1 MTKGQSAKADE
12 SYVLTKHSRAGI
24 VEYKDREE
32 RAMRTTETIQAL
44 IRERGKKGEPLERVY
59 RLLYNPELYL
69 TAYGKLSSNAGAT
82 TPGTTE
88 ETVDGMS
95 VEKIQAIIECIRAE
109 RYVWTP
115 AKRAYIP
122 KKNGKK
128 RPLGLPIWSDK
139 LLQEAMRTILEAYYE
154 PQFSDHSHGFRPE
167 RGCHTALREIWGKW
181 TGVIWFIEGDIS
193 GCFDHINHDVL
204 LDILRVNIHDER
216 FIRLISNMLNAG
228 YMEDWKFHA
237 TLSGTPQGGVISP
250 ILSNIYL
257 HTLDEYVVTQLIPK
271 WTRGEKR
278 GRNQEYDHLIT
289 RAGHLRNK
297 GNREEAN
304 ALKQQAML
312 LPSMDTFDP
321 DFRRLKYVRYAD
333 DFLLGFIGSKAEAEH
348 IKEEIGT
355 FLQEMLKLE
364 MSKAKTLVTHART
377 EAAHF
382 LGYGIHTLQE
392 NSQRGRD
399 KRRSLNG
406 KIGLRVPEKAVEEKR
421 QNYMRNG
428 KPKHRPE
435 LMDDSDFTILSTYQ
449 AEYRGIVEYYRMAYN
464 LTALDKLKWT
474 MERSLVMTLANK
486 FKTSVPKVYR
496 KYQADL
502 KTKGKTYKGLQ
513 VVRERPGKKPL
524 VATWGGVSLVW
535 SLKAQLND
543 QPQLVYSGRTE
554 LVQRLLAQECEWCG
568 STEHVQVH
576 HIRALKDLNTHKGKE
591 KPEWVKLMAAR
602 RRKTMVVCLKCHQD
616 ITAGRPIQRAP
627 SGKGFMHNPKEWHRS
642 KQRT

>member
-1 MTKGQSAKADE
+1 
-12 SYVLTKHSRAGI
+12 
-24 VEYKDREE
+24 
-32 RAMRTTETIQAL
+32 MRPTETIQAL

-69 TAYGKLSSNAGAT
+69 SAYGKLYSNAGAI
-82 TPGTTE
+82 TPGITE

-95 VEKIQAIIECIRAE
+95 EDKIQAIIECLRHE

-115 AKRAYIP
+115 TKRVYIP

-128 RPLGLPIWSDK
+128 RPLGLPTWSDK
-139 LLQEAMRTILEAYYE
+139 LLQEVLRTILEAYYE

-167 RGCHTALREIWGKW
+167 RGCHTALREIWGQW

-193 GCFDHINHDVL
+193 GCFDNINHDVL
-204 LDILRVNIHDER
+204 LAMLRENIHDER
-216 FIRLISNMLNAG
+216 FIRLISNMLHAG

-257 HTLDEYVVTQLIPK
+257 HTLDEYVETQLIPK

-278 GRNQEYDHLIT
+278 RRNQEYDRLIT

-297 GNREEAN
+297 GNRQEAE
-304 ALKQQAML
+304 AAKQQALHM
-312 LPSMDTFDP
+312 PSMDTNDP

-333 DFLLGFIGSKAEAEH
+333 DFLLGFIGPRAEAEH
-348 IKEEIGT
+348 IREEIGT
-355 FLQEMLKLE
+355 FLQEELKLE
-364 MSKAKTLVTHART
+364 MSKAKTLVAHART

-382 LGYGIHTLQE
+382 LGYEIHTLQE
-392 NSQRGRD
+392 DSQRGRD

-406 KIGLRVPEKAVEEKR
+406 KIGLRVPGSVVEEKR
-421 QNYMRNG
+421 QKYMRNG

-435 LMDDSDFTILSTYQ
+435 LMEDSDFTILSTYQ

-464 LTALDKLKWT
+464 LASLDKLKWT
-474 MERSLVMTLANK
+474 MERSVVMTLADK
-486 FKTSVPKVYR
+486 FQTSAPKIYR
-496 KYQADL
+496 KYQANIE
-502 KTKGKTYKGLQ
+502 TKGTTYKGLQ

-524 VATWGGVSLVW
+524 VATWGGVSLAW
-535 SLKAQLND
+535 AIKAQLND
-543 QPQLVYSGRTE
+543 QPQLVSPGRTE
-554 LVQRLLAQECEWCG
+554 LEQRVLAQECEYCG
-568 STEHVQVH
+568 STENLEVH
-576 HIRALKDLNTHKGKE
+576 HIRALKDLNKHKGRE
-591 KPEWVKLMAAR
+591 KPEWMKLMAAR
-602 RRKTMVVCLKCHQD
+602 RRKTMVVCLKCHRD

-627 SGKGFMHNPKEWHRS
+627 SGRGFMHDPKAWHRS
-642 KQRT
+642 QTRT

>member
-1 MTKGQSAKADE
+1 
-12 SYVLTKHSRAGI
+12 
-24 VEYKDREE
+24 
-32 RAMRTTETIQAL
+32 MRTTDTIQAL
-44 IRERGKKGEPLERVY
+44 IRERGKKGAPLERVY

-69 TAYGKLSSNAGAT
+69 TAYGKIYSNAGAT

-95 VEKIQAIIECIRAE
+95 QEKIQAIIECIRTE

-115 AKRAYIP
+115 TKRVYIP

-128 RPLGLPIWSDK
+128 RPLGLPTWSDK
-139 LLQEAMRTILEAYYE
+139 LLQEVLRTILEAYYE

-181 TGVIWFIEGDIS
+181 TGMIWFIEGDIS
-193 GCFDHINHDVL
+193 GCFDTIKHDVL
-204 LDILRVNIHDER
+204 LNILRKNIHDER

-228 YMEDWKFHA
+228 YMEDWKFNA

-257 HTLDEYVVTQLIPK
+257 HTLDEYVETQLIPR
-271 WTRGEKR
+271 WTRGEEKQ
-278 GRNQEYDHLIT
+278 RNQVYYRLIKRAADH
-289 RAGHLRNK
+289 RSR
-297 GNREEAN
+297 GNMEVAK
-304 ALKQQAML
+304 ALKQQAMQ
-312 LPSMDTFDP
+312 LPSVDTNDP
-321 DFRRLKYVRYAD
+321 DFRRLKYIRYAD
-333 DFLLGFIGSKAEAEH
+333 DFLLGFIGPKAEAEH
-348 IKEEIGT
+348 IKEEIGI
-355 FLQEMLKLE
+355 FLRDMLKLE
-364 MSKAKTLVTHART
+364 MSEAKTLVTHART

-382 LGYGIHTLQE
+382 LGYEIHTLQE
-392 NSQRGRD
+392 DSQRGRD

-406 KIGLRVPEKAVEEKR
+406 KIGLRVPKKVVEEKC
-421 QNYMRNG
+421 QKYMRNG

-435 LMDDSDFTILSTYQ
+435 LMKDSDFTILSTYQ

-464 LTALDKLKWT
+464 LTSLDKLKWI
-474 MERSLVMTLANK
+474 MERSLVMTLAAK
-486 FKTSVPKVYR
+486 FKTTVSNIYR
-496 KYQADL
+496 KYQATL
-502 KTKGKTYKGLQ
+502 ETKGKTYKGLQ

-524 VATWGGVSLVW
+524 VATWGGISLVW
-535 SLKAQLND
+535 TLKAQLND

-554 LVQRLLAQECEWCG
+554 LVERLLAHECEWCG
-568 STEHVQVH
+568 STKDVQVH
-576 HIRALKDLNTHKGKE
+576 HIRALKDLNEHKGRE
-591 KPEWVKLMAAR
+591 KPEWMKLMAAR

-627 SGKGFMHNPKEWHRS
+627 SGRGFMQNPKEWHRS